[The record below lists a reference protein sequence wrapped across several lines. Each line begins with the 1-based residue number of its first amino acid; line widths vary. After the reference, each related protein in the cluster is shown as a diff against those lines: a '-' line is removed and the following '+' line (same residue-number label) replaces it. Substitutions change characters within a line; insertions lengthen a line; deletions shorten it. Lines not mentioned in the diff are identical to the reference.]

1 MRRFMFR
8 CPVTGYIVQGVADDP
23 KPGDSPHIYQSVQCT
38 ACEGSTLS
46 TRPPARSLLVRGRN
60 QARERSGRLCC
71 YCRRATEAATEISGS
86 AQAR

>member
-38 ACEGSTLS
+38 ACEGMHLVDPSTGEVL
-46 TRPPARSLLVRGRN
+46 TGARKKPS
-60 QARERSGRLCC
+60 S
-71 YCRRATEAATEISGS
+71 
-86 AQAR
+86 